1 MEKAKIE
8 ELLKKHN
15 LEGKFNWEPETVISD
30 LIMEYLS
37 AFKISVPPNGQMSS
51 AIDVPTLKKR
61 VEELNNVVNLFD
73 DIDSVEKQSFD
84 NRNRITNLV
93 FKYRAVGKI
102 LNMELEEEI
111 FPKGFIKLPRIH

>member
-84 NRNRITNLV
+84 NRNRITKLV

-102 LNMELEEEI
+102 LNM
-111 FPKGFIKLPRIH
+111 